1 MTISVFSVLMAVAWC
16 TVFMVISSLLIKNDK
31 FIISFGIAALS
42 ILLVTSIAR
51 LLTSFELPFTTV
63 VRSEVIFP
71 AIMNFL
77 EFDLF
82 SVGFF
87 AVKVYHLLIA
97 IWLIG
102 AALYIVPNI
111 ATYIRFTKRADREKV
126 SLSSEE
132 QAILDAILD
141 EVAYQKPVQLLKS
154 LAVSAPCAA
163 GFINRRIYIPVFE
176 MTPIELEYSIKHELG
191 HLKNH
196 DTLIRLLLVFFVG
209 FFWWNPAAYFFQRSF
224 HQAQEFRA
232 DDFLVS
238 NSSEKE
244 RVAYVRCLAQMQGK
258 IQRLA
263 NLPLPYLT
271 SSAPSLLHPKQNK
284 LLKRTQIILKN
295 GEAQKSQR
303 PARTVMLLGSILA
316 LYLASFLFILQPCI
330 PMNDKSLDIDSETT
344 SGYAVQLDDGSYHVY
359 INDGGPYPCTKEYLD
374 AFFSNIPV
382 FEGIR

>member
-1 MTISVFSVLMAVAWC
+1 MTISVFSVFMAVVWC

-87 AVKVYHLLIA
+87 AVKVYHLLIV

-102 AALYIVPNI
+102 AAVYIVPNI
-111 ATYIRFTKRADREKV
+111 ATYIRFTKRADREKA

-132 QAILDAILD
+132 QAVLNAILD

-232 DDFLVS
+232 DDFVVN
-238 NSSEKE
+238 NSSETE
-244 RVAYVRCLAQMQGK
+244 RVAYVRCLAQIQRK
-258 IQRLA
+258 IQRLV
-263 NLPLPYLT
+263 NKPLPYLT
-271 SSAPSLLHPKQNK
+271 SSAPSLLNQNQSK
-284 LLKRTQIILKN
+284 LLQRTLILLKN

-303 PARTVMLLGSILA
+303 SARTVMLLGSILA

-330 PMNDKSLDIDSETT
+330 PMNDDSIVYDIEMT
-344 SGYAVQLDDGSYHVY
+344 SGYAVRLDDGNYQVYLNDNSSYT
-359 INDGGPYPCTKEYLD
+359 CTEEHFNAY
-374 AFFSNIPV
+374 FSNIPV
-382 FEGIR
+382 LEGN